1 MGDKSGRDLSP
12 SFSPLKEHLFI
23 VFVAYFPNKR
33 KKKNYIIIKF
43 DDYRCSDAV
52 SSFHSTI

>member
-1 MGDKSGRDLSP
+1 MGDKSDRDLSP
-12 SFSPLKEHLFI
+12 SFFPLKEHLFT

-43 DDYRCSDAV
+43 DDYRCSDVV
-52 SSFHSTI
+52 SSFHSTT

>member
-1 MGDKSGRDLSP
+1 MGDKSHRDLSP
-12 SFSPLKEHLFI
+12 LFSPLKEHPFI

-33 KKKNYIIIKF
+33 KKKNYIIIKI
-43 DDYRCSDAV
+43 DNYRCSDAV